1 MIWSPEHRYRWA
13 GGRLH
18 WLTRSV
24 PRDPEPGVGS
34 NAMTGACVTQSGAV
48 HSLNCGTISLRKA
61 VTLQSFPP
69 DYRFMPPE
77 EITLKSAGRMIGNAA
92 PVRLG
97 EIIGLSI
104 QRHLEEQD
112 RLKIPS

>member
-1 MIWSPEHRYRWA
+1 M
-13 GGRLH
+13 
-18 WLTRSV
+18 
-24 PRDPEPGVGS
+24 
-34 NAMTGACVTQSGAV
+34 
-48 HSLNCGTISLRKA
+48 NCGTISVREA

-77 EITLKSAGRMIGNAA
+77 EIAFKSAGRMIGNAVPA
-92 PVRLG
+92 RLS

>member
-1 MIWSPEHRYRWA
+1 
-13 GGRLH
+13 
-18 WLTRSV
+18 
-24 PRDPEPGVGS
+24 
-34 NAMTGACVTQSGAV
+34 
-48 HSLNCGTISLRKA
+48 
-61 VTLQSFPP
+61 
-69 DYRFMPPE
+69 MPPE